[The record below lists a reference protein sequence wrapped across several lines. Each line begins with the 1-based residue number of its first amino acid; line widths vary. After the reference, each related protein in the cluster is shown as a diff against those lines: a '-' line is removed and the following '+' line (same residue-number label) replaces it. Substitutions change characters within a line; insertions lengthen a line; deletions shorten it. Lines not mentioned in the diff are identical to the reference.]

1 MAICPQVDMHI
12 QNKIIFMI
20 SFCRHT

>member
-1 MAICPQVDMHI
+1 MAICPQVEMHI

-20 SFCRHT
+20 SFCRHL